1 MFKSNYEFHEHNTRN
16 RFHLRIQKS
25 KHEFIYNTFSHQSIY
40 IWNMILN
47 NLNIHVSFAKFKK
60 LLKTFLKSSVFALRY
75 SK

>member
-1 MFKSNYEFHEHNTRN
+1 MLKSNYEFHELDFTRN

-47 NLNIHVSFAKFKK
+47 NLNMFVSFAKFK
-60 LLKTFLKSSVFALRY
+60 FFIFVQ
-75 SK
+75 